1 MEISD
6 KEFIVD
12 DELPDD
18 GIYEDDDGE
27 YLEDDVVV
35 VDDPGSGKQEEEDEF
50 VDPFETPSDE
60 GAPWLVPLPQV
71 EVSRLDSGRSVH
83 DPQWT
88 RSVLTIDL
96 SRTVDLGIA
105 TWNIN
110 HMNQTKPKY
119 FSKKCSI
126 GRLFNK
132 NDWLDVLVLQEIN
145 QVSLKSLPDD
155 IAGHELQL
163 MLGPHM
169 VSIGPKGGKGQHEY
183 YPIVYR
189 GDRLACD
196 RCWALHRGRWVACE
210 TGTTIFWTKP
220 EHKRKNKELRKYAS
234 YRPIVVYRLFNS
246 NGGYFYVANVHTT
259 PKGSGLS
266 RKHEFDQIRFI
277 LDVARARQAV
287 GEHWIV
293 VGDYYLDPEASVI
306 DRGHEQ
312 GRAGRFERAVTG
324 RGLELVIPLSA
335 TNQTGLSSIR
345 EEYGIELDPDDEESE
360 QDGDAKAEKKLLF
373 AKLQEA
379 AENKVFE
386 SSTPVP
392 ALERFLQQQKRKPKS
407 KGASD
412 NFLADRVV
420 LFSSEG
426 GKRIKVVLN
435 KRADF
440 FICTVGLVK
449 RFCGLVSPVSGIL
462 HVDPNHNALNWWCTV
477 SDHAPIGAIFCNQ
490 NYSPK
495 LTAYELE
502 FKQTYCEE
510 LDDSKLELEKIRARV
525 KFEALQVLEGL
536 LVKLEAYPTL
546 DYTYLLSR
554 RVCVYLTCMLRL
566 VGVDLTAVSRPIPGD
581 VGEEVVNNQALREF
595 IQVHAFAKDTPRWSR
610 EQDNLVTM
618 VYAAARA
625 AHRCE
630 RISGYVVADFDFI
643 DETDVYD
650 DRFTEDL

>member
-6 KEFIVD
+6 DDFVVDEDSPDDDGDCIGEGDGDDEVVD
-12 DELPDD
+12 DEV
-18 GIYEDDDGE
+18 G
-27 YLEDDVVV
+27 
-35 VDDPGSGKQEEEDEF
+35 GSEKEEEF
-50 VDPFETPSDE
+50 VDPFETLSDE
-60 GAPWLVPLPQV
+60 GAPWLVPLPQI
-71 EVSRLDSGRSVH
+71 EVPRLDSGRSVH

-88 RSVLTIDL
+88 KSVLTIDL
-96 SRTVDLGIA
+96 SRTIDLGVA

-110 HMNQTKPKY
+110 HMNKTKPKY

-132 NDWLDVLVLQEIN
+132 NAWLDVLVLQEIN
-145 QVSLKSLPDD
+145 QVSLKSLPQD
-155 IAGHELQL
+155 IAGHNLEL

-169 VSIGPKGGKGQHEY
+169 ISVGPKGGKGQHEY

-196 RCWALHRGRWVACE
+196 RCWALHRGRWVAC
-210 TGTTIFWTKP
+210 GPDTTIYWTKP
-220 EHKRKNKELRKYAS
+220 QHKRKNKKLRMYAS
-234 YRPIVVYRLFNS
+234 YRPIVVYRLFTS
-246 NGGYFYVANVHTT
+246 NGGYVYVANVHTT

-277 LDVARARQAV
+277 LEVARARQAV

-293 VGDYYLDPEASVI
+293 VGDYYLDPESSI
-306 DRGHEQ
+306 MDRGHDL
-312 GRAGRFERAVTG
+312 GRAGRFEQAVSS

-335 TNQTGLSSIR
+335 TNQTGLSSIS
-345 EEYGIELDPDDEESE
+345 EQYGIQIDSDDEDE

-379 AENKVFE
+379 VESRVFD
-386 SSTPVP
+386 SPSPVP
-392 ALERFLQQQKRKPKS
+392 ALEKFLLQQKRKPKS

-412 NFLADRVV
+412 NYLADRVV

-440 FICTVGLVK
+440 FICTRGLVR

-477 SDHAPIGAIFCNQ
+477 SDHAPIGAIFCSQ
-490 NYSPK
+490 EYSPK
-495 LTAYELE
+495 LTDYENE

-510 LDDSKLELEKIRARV
+510 LDDSKLQLEKIRARV

-536 LVKLEAYPTL
+536 LFKLATYPQP
-546 DYTYLLSR
+546 DYVYHLSR

-566 VGVDLTAVSRPIPGD
+566 VAVDLSAVSWPIPGD
-581 VGEEVVNNQALREF
+581 IGDQVVSNQALLEF
-595 IQVHAFAKDTPRWSR
+595 IEVHAFTKDAPRWSP
-610 EQDNLVTM
+610 EQDSLVTV
-618 VYAAARA
+618 VYEAARA
-625 AHRCE
+625 ARRC
-630 RISGYVVADFDFI
+630 RQITGYVVADFDFI